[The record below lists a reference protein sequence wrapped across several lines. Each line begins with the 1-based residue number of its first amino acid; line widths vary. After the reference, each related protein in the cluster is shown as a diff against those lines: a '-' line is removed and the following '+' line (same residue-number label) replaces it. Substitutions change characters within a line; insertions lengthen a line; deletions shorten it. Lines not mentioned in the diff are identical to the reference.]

1 MKKIVFLY
9 ITISLIFIRLCHAQN
24 IKIKGDILFYYTII
38 AQSAESPS
46 DAVVTLDSVRIHSN
60 GIIFPVLAET
70 FQREVFYKDSTRYF
84 MTLDIITT
92 IRKVEQYRDQNK
104 NILYDNFCH
113 KGGDVYNLR
122 DNDSILVK
130 GFSFK
135 GDSYYVV
142 IPDSLKF
149 EKWREYRTDDDE
161 IPEGIYIPT
170 IYSKKSFVFLK
181 KIESAKSF
189 SKIKMSN
196 YNLSKSNITDIY
208 IYGL

>member
-60 GIIFPVLAET
+60 GIIFPVLAEP
-70 FQREVFYKDSTRYF
+70 FQREVFYKDSTKYF
-84 MTLDIITT
+84 MNLDVITT
-92 IRKVEQYRDQNK
+92 IRKVKQYRDQNK

-170 IYSKKSFVFLK
+170 IYSKESFVIQK
-181 KIESAKSF
+181 KIEYAKSF
-189 SKIKMSN
+189 TKKKMRK

>member
-9 ITISLIFIRLCHAQN
+9 ITISLIFIRLCYAQN

-38 AQSAESPS
+38 AQSAESPF

-60 GIIFPVLAET
+60 GIIFPVLAEP
-70 FQREVFYKDSTRYF
+70 FQREVFYKDSTKYF
-84 MTLDIITT
+84 MNLDVIIT
-92 IRKVEQYRDQNK
+92 IRKVKQYRDQNK

-170 IYSKKSFVFLK
+170 IYSKESFVIQK
-181 KIESAKSF
+181 KIEYAKSF
-189 SKIKMSN
+189 TKKKMRK

>member
-60 GIIFPVLAET
+60 GIIFPVLAEP
-70 FQREVFYKDSTRYF
+70 FQREVFYKDSTKYF
-84 MTLDIITT
+84 MNLDVIIT
-92 IRKVEQYRDQNK
+92 IRKVKQYRDQNK

-149 EKWREYRTDDDE
+149 ENGENIGQTMTKFRKVYTSPLF
-161 IPEGIYIPT
+161 IQ
-170 IYSKKSFVFLK
+170 KKVLFF
-181 KIESAKSF
+181 
-189 SKIKMSN
+189 
-196 YNLSKSNITDIY
+196 
-208 IYGL
+208 

>member
-1 MKKIVFLY
+1 MKKVIFLY
-9 ITISLIFIRLCHAQN
+9 VIINLIFILRCHAQN
-24 IKIKGDILFYYTII
+24 MKMKGDILFYYTII
-38 AQSAESPS
+38 AQSAESPF

-92 IRKVEQYRDQNK
+92 IRKVEQYREQDK
-104 NILYDNFCH
+104 NEMYDNFYH
-113 KGGDVYNLR
+113 KGGDVYTLT
-122 DNDSILVK
+122 DNDSVVIK
-130 GFSFK
+130 GFSFI
-135 GDSYYVV
+135 GDIHYVA
-142 IPDSLKF
+142 ISDTLKF
-149 EKWREYRTDDDE
+149 ERWLEYRTDDDE

-170 IYSKKSFVFLK
+170 IYSKESFVIQK
-181 KIESAKSF
+181 KIEYAKSF
-189 SKIKMSN
+189 TKKKMRK